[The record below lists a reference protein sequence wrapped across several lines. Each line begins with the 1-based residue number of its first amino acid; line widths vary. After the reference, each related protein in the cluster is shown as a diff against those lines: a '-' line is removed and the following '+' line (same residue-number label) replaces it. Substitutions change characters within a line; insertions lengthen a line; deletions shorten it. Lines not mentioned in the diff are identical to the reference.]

1 MLVHV
6 NYSKSYENKQQDYWQ
21 SAYFGH
27 STFSILTAV
36 VYIRCNWELLHESIV
51 IISEAKDHSRI
62 AADTCISKV
71 IDIMMK
77 KYPHLTSYMSVDL
90 YVWSDE
96 CSAKFRSK
104 YLFTLTSL
112 FPVSFNVTR
121 YYNERH
127 HRKGPMDGIGGG
139 CVKSVVYCAAMARR
153 EVIKSPKDFAE
164 CSHKLVNG
172 IHCYYL
178 SIEQVMEETESIAP
192 SSNTCTSLYTYG

>member
-6 NYSKSYENKQQDYWQ
+6 NYSKSYENKQQDYWR

-139 CVKSVVYCAAMARR
+139 LCKKRCLLCCDGPKRGYQKPKGFCRMFPQAREWHPLLLSLDRTSDGRDR
-153 EVIKSPKDFAE
+153 EHRTF
-164 CSHKLVNG
+164 
-172 IHCYYL
+172 
-178 SIEQVMEETESIAP
+178 
-192 SSNTCTSLYTYG
+192 